1 MVKARA
7 FRQNILS
14 SDCYFKCN
22 CELCQKEA
30 ISNDDDERYEK
41 FEKLRK
47 ETKRLHNES
56 RQDLANLPILSRIQ
70 SIYPGTT
77 LTPTMIKESIYQKLI
92 DNTKKAISCFKEM
105 YELAQNPKEPSRFM
119 PYYHEII
126 ISVIGFGFNMALAGC
141 MFAQG
146 GLDLCFQ
153 PDVSSLEYFK
163 DECQNF
169 SKIGLQMAENMCGSY
184 SILTKKWKERN
195 NFEQWMAQEV
205 EEDEKLW
212 SNSTFY

>member
-1 MVKARA
+1 MVKARE

-56 RQDLANLPILSRIQ
+56 TQDLANLRIFSGSFQ
-70 SIYPGTT
+70 SIFPGTT
-77 LTPTMIKESIYQKLI
+77 LTPSMFKESIYQKLI
-92 DNTKKAISCFKEM
+92 DNTKKGISCFKEM

-153 PDVSSLEYFK
+153 PDASSLKYFK
-163 DECQNF
+163 DECQKF
-169 SKIGLQMAENMCGSY
+169 SKIGLEMSENMCGSD
-184 SILTKKWKERN
+184 SVLTKKWKERN
-195 NFEQWMAQEV
+195 DLERWMAQ
-205 EEDEKLW
+205 DEKLW
-212 SNSTFY
+212 FNFY

>member
-7 FRQNILS
+7 FRQNSLS
-14 SDCYFKCN
+14 SDCYNFKCN

-47 ETKRLHNES
+47 ETKQLHNENN
-56 RQDLANLPILSRIQ
+56 QNVANLPIWEMVDIQ
-70 SIYPGTT
+70 SIFPGTT
-77 LTPTMIKESIYQKLI
+77 LTNSMIKESTYQKLI
-92 DNTKKAISCFKEM
+92 DNTKKAITCFKEM

-126 ISVIGFGFNMALAGC
+126 ILVIGCGFNTALFGC
-141 MFAQG
+141 MIFTQR

-153 PDVSSLEYFK
+153 PDVSSLKYFK
-163 DECQNF
+163 DECQKF
-169 SKIGLQMAENMCGSY
+169 SKIGLKMSENMCGSD
-184 SILTKKWKERN
+184 SVLTKKWKERN
-195 NFEQWMAQEV
+195 DLERWMAQ
-205 EEDEKLW
+205 DEKLW
-212 SNSTFY
+212 FNFY